1 MKPEEK
7 QLLIVVAR
15 AVLQCA
21 QWGQNTGIN
30 QDTRTALSAALARV
44 TSPSHVEQTPAGCID
59 WKMEAARTAR
69 LLADA
74 ERIIAEYKA
83 QAIEAARSSG
93 ADGVTAYERGFT
105 DGVFVGREMPSKRI
119 ETLEAALLEIVAL
132 EQKIVKIEPAS
143 DRLAVTQSIACAA
156 LHDDDARARFLADR
170 ADTERKQANNPSS
183 QPKPKD

>member
-15 AVLQCA
+15 AVVQCA

-30 QDTRTALSAALARV
+30 QEARNALSAALARV

-59 WKMEAARTAR
+59 WKMEALRTAR

-83 QAIEAARSSG
+83 QAIEAARG
-93 ADGVTAYERGFT
+93 AAQ
-105 DGVFVGREMPSKRI
+105 PS
-119 ETLEAALLEIVAL
+119 T
-132 EQKIVKIEPAS
+132 
-143 DRLAVTQSIACAA
+143 
-156 LHDDDARARFLADR
+156 
-170 ADTERKQANNPSS
+170 RK
-183 QPKPKD
+183 